1 MTFDRKSQFDR
12 SFFDRMLAVGGTS
25 LPARIAGK
33 FSVLTRTVAFS
44 TVMRTESFRV
54 VASK

>member
-12 SFFDRMLAVGGTS
+12 SFFDRMLGVGGTP

-33 FSVLTRTVAFS
+33 FSVLTRTVPFS
-44 TVMRTESFRV
+44 TVVRTESFTV

>member
-12 SFFDRMLAVGGTS
+12 SFFDRMLGVGGTP

-33 FSVLTRTVAFS
+33 FSVLTRTVPFS
-44 TVMRTESFRV
+44 TV